1 VAKRGKW
8 PTKSRAA
15 RGYGGDHIAER
26 KRWVPVVRT
35 GTVPCAH
42 CAWLIGPDEPWDLA
56 HTPDRS
62 GWLGP
67 AHRYCNRAD
76 GARNSNAVQRV
87 KRALEKAQQ
96 PSGVR
101 IASREW

>member
-1 VAKRGKW
+1 MLMPRKRKW
-8 PTKSRAA
+8 PAKSRQA
-15 RGYGGDHIAER
+15 RGYGGDHIAQR

-42 CAWLIGPDEPWDLA
+42 CFLLIGPDELWDLA

-67 AHRYCNRAD
+67 AHRRCNRSD
-76 GARNSNAVQRV
+76 GAHNSNAVQRA
-87 KRALEKAQQ
+87 KRAAMK
-96 PSGVR
+96 R
-101 IASREW
+101 WSRRW